1 MTTCV
6 GCQRAVNSNNINQVF
21 FISCGRMNTCHQTST
36 STSSDACF
44 TPTEDSN
51 ALPRKMGWSSSTVD
65 VDRSSKRLSSVE
77 NSGPYFKRHKTPS
90 SCPTTNNEHVITR
103 GKRSLAT
110 ESERDETEGMN
121 ANDVVNQSGNVADI
135 RDDSPSALEIKRVLS
150 VVWSK
155 GNLGS
160 SYYDTETSQLYL
172 QMDVVETND
181 FQFLKRVKEQV
192 QANVIITSATQDERL
207 LKILN
212 GQGMHHAYL
221 S

>member
-1 MTTCV
+1 MRNARPYQIRKRGKSFWREKLTTCV

-65 VDRSSKRLSSVE
+65 VDRCSKRLSSVE
-77 NSGPYFKRHKTPS
+77 NSGPYFKRRKTPS
-90 SCPTTNNEHVITR
+90 SCSTTNNEHVITR

-135 RDDSPSALEIKRVLS
+135 RDDSPSALEIKVTNQERFFFLS
-150 VVWSK
+150 F
-155 GNLGS
+155 
-160 SYYDTETSQLYL
+160 
-172 QMDVVETND
+172 
-181 FQFLKRVKEQV
+181 FQTR
-192 QANVIITSATQDERL
+192 
-207 LKILN
+207 
-212 GQGMHHAYL
+212 
-221 S
+221 